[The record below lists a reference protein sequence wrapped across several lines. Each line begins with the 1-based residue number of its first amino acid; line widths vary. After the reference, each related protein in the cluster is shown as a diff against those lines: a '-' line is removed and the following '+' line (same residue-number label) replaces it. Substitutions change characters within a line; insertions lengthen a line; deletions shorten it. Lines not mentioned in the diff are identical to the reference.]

1 MKKINFFLAISSFL
15 VGIILIEFFFI
26 LKYSNISK
34 EYKLSLNDKRFMLF
48 SEGNVFSNIDK
59 IFKYYPNQKIISK
72 TFYKIDNT
80 WKKEYEYEIVTNN
93 FGLVQKDDIKTN
105 SPSILFLGD
114 SFIEG
119 QGSYSWVNKFN
130 GKFENYQII
139 NGGIIGTGP
148 QQFELLEKH
157 ISNKFQVEKLIF
169 FYIGDDLRRNIFNIS
184 DNSLSCLKDHTN
196 CIGNEN
202 FYGFPFT
209 QKPPFEFLNFLDK
222 YRKEQTDN
230 KNFYNI
236 TKFKVK
242 KFFLELNT
250 VKIIK
255 NFIKQKFYISK
266 NEYIQRNFR
275 SIENLFKKYKNS
287 IIFVQLTSKNEI
299 IYGQE
304 YDTFYAEQFIK
315 QLTEKHFVCDFERD
329 IKNYYKIDMHP
340 NKKGYESLFN
350 CVEKILQNQL

>member
-26 LKYSNISK
+26 LKYSNITK

-114 SFIEG
+114 SFVEG

-148 QQFELLEKH
+148 QQFELLE
-157 ISNKFQVEKLIF
+157 
-169 FYIGDDLRRNIFNIS
+169 
-184 DNSLSCLKDHTN
+184 
-196 CIGNEN
+196 NE
-202 FYGFPFT
+202 F
-209 QKPPFEFLNFLDK
+209 
-222 YRKEQTDN
+222 
-230 KNFYNI
+230 
-236 TKFKVK
+236 
-242 KFFLELNT
+242 
-250 VKIIK
+250 
-255 NFIKQKFYISK
+255 
-266 NEYIQRNFR
+266 
-275 SIENLFKKYKNS
+275 
-287 IIFVQLTSKNEI
+287 
-299 IYGQE
+299 
-304 YDTFYAEQFIK
+304 
-315 QLTEKHFVCDFERD
+315 
-329 IKNYYKIDMHP
+329 
-340 NKKGYESLFN
+340 
-350 CVEKILQNQL
+350 